1 MGMGQVSVAAA
12 TAALGYDLT
21 TGQVWAVQG
30 ADRALTGFA
39 ICGSAAGGDTKVA
52 LYVDQVLVGE
62 FLNTTTG
69 YPTKDHFYD
78 IDAFVP
84 SGSKISI
91 IVTDAA
97 ATNPINVIVQ
107 WEDVDD
113 EE

>member
-21 TGQVWAVQG
+21 TGQTWAVSG
-30 ADRALTGFA
+30 SDRALTGFA
-39 ICGSAAGGDTKVA
+39 ITGSAAAGDTKVA

-62 FLNTTTG
+62 FFNTTTG
-69 YPTKDHFYD
+69 FPTKDHFYEV
-78 IDAFVP
+78 DAFVP
-84 SGSKISI
+84 SGSKISV

-97 ATNPINVIVQ
+97 STNPINVVLQ
-107 WEDVDD
+107 WDDVS